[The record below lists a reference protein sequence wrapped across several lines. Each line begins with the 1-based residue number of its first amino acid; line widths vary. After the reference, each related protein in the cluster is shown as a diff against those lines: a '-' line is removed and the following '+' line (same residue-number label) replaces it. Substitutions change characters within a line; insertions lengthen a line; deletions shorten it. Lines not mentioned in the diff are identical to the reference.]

1 MFVGRVEPSLMPIGE
16 YGPESE
22 RHERYQRS
30 DRAYSL
36 SSSQNSVIVVPD
48 ATLLILKS

>member
-22 RHERYQRS
+22 RHERY
-30 DRAYSL
+30 AE
-36 SSSQNSVIVVPD
+36 I
-48 ATLLILKS
+48 